1 MGSVLMMLILLD
13 KVVMSMQVK
22 SETSKRAERRER
34 RQQAMSSKQKP
45 QGVDRYFEEIV
56 KEYQSYLC
64 GVASPVVRRRE
75 DIEEVVQIALV
86 KAYINLLGFTEEE
99 RKTLKVKEWLSRIV
113 RNESY
118 DYVKRDREILSLE
131 QCEENGSLQLGS
143 SRYDRP
149 DSIIIRIEVYQ
160 DVDGML
166 RRLPERM
173 MKLLLCRYQL
183 GLSYEQ
189 ISLRLCYDSNGLRVD
204 RTRAIARLREL
215 AKSLGFCREDLRF
228 WEQEYEVYSG
238 MDNHAF
244 DRFMETVGSE
254 SDGAFSG

>member
-1 MGSVLMMLILLD
+1 MIPVLLE
-13 KVVMSMQVK
+13 KVVMSMQAK

-56 KEYQSYLC
+56 KEYQPYLC
-64 GVASPVVRRRE
+64 GVAAPVVRRRE

-99 RKTLKVKEWLSRIV
+99 REALKVKEWLSRIV
-113 RNESY
+113 RNEAY
-118 DYVKRDREILSLE
+118 DYVKRDRELLSLE
-131 QCEENGSLQLGS
+131 QCEENGSLLLAS

-149 DSIIIRIEVYQ
+149 DSTIIRTEVYQ
-160 DVDGML
+160 EIDGML
-166 RRLPERM
+166 RQLPQRM

-189 ISLRLCYDSNGLRVD
+189 ISLRLYYGSDGLRVD
-204 RTRAIARLREL
+204 RTRAIARLRES
-215 AKSLGFCREDLRF
+215 AKSLGFCREDLCF
-228 WEQEYEVYSG
+228 WEREYETYSG

-244 DRFMETVGSE
+244 DRFLETVRSE
-254 SDGAFSG
+254 SDNAFSR